1 MLCGVCCVS
10 LFTVSTGCSRARK
23 APTRMVLQRLESPLS
38 AACRLGLCSA
48 GEAGVSTYGAQS
60 SSIIKLNNGLVLYLR
75 EVNRYLALVCL
86 LREEN
91 FEKHGLIVSFC
102 GATSQDVPARYRPR
116 ATRFHAAARTR
127 HHVGD
132 KVGFWCL

>member
-1 MLCGVCCVS
+1 
-10 LFTVSTGCSRARK
+10 
-23 APTRMVLQRLESPLS
+23 MVLQRLESPLS

-91 FEKHGLIVSFC
+91 FEKHGLIDFNFHCFREAILEVF
-102 GATSQDVPARYRPR
+102 DVRQQSLSAENME
-116 ATRFHAAARTR
+116 
-127 HHVGD
+127 
-132 KVGFWCL
+132 